1 MDDSTKRQPENRS
14 GSGPLI
20 RVDYEDDTGRKWAV
34 WLPRDDADD
43 PTMGIPLGPPDF
55 SALDLPEETA
65 IRLHNQ
71 LFSRGILTKQDLKSK
86 HKEVFAAIQAA
97 FKVDVARVTGLYD

>member
-1 MDDSTKRQPENRS
+1 MVDSTKRQPENRS

-34 WLPRDDADD
+34 LLPSDDTSD
-43 PTMGIPLGPPDF
+43 PTIGIPYGPPDF
-55 SALDLPEETA
+55 SVLGLPEETA

-71 LFSRGILTKQDLKSK
+71 LFSRGILTKQDLKGK
-86 HKEVFAAIQAA
+86 HKEIFAAIQAA
-97 FKVDVARVTGLYD
+97 FKVDVATVTGIYD

>member
-1 MDDSTKRQPENRS
+1 MDDSAKRQPENRPS
-14 GSGPLI
+14 SGPLI

-34 WLPRDDADD
+34 WLPSDDMDD

-71 LFSRGILTKQDLKSK
+71 LFSRGILTKQDLKGK

>member
-14 GSGPLI
+14 GSSPLI

-34 WLPRDDADD
+34 WLPSDDIDD
-43 PTMGIPLGPPDF
+43 PGMGIPLGPPDC
-55 SALDLPEETA
+55 SVLDLPEETA

-71 LFSRGILTKQDLKSK
+71 LFSRGILTKKDLKGR

-97 FKVDVARVTGLYD
+97 FNVDVARVTGLYD

>member
-1 MDDSTKRQPENRS
+1 MATGTKRQPENRS

-34 WLPRDDADD
+34 LLPSDDIDD
-43 PTMGIPLGPPDF
+43 PTMGIPYGPPDF
-55 SALDLPEETA
+55 SALDLPEATA

-71 LFSRGILTKQDLKSK
+71 LFSRGLLTKQDLKGR

>member
-1 MDDSTKRQPENRS
+1 MDDSTERQPENRS

-20 RVDYEDDTGRKWAV
+20 RVDYEDDTGRNWAV
-34 WLPRDDADD
+34 WLPIDDIHD

-71 LFSRGILTKQDLKSK
+71 LFSRGILTKQDLKGK